1 MREKIIKKYKR
12 MLGLVLK
19 LKLNGKNTITAIN
32 AWAMAV
38 ITYGACILQQKESEM
53 KYLDTKSRKTMYG
66 ALHPKCVVD
75 ILYIKGKDGGKERPD
90 GCGTLRFMLPFLKKA

>member
-38 ITYGACILQQKESEM
+38 ITYGACILQ
-53 KYLDTKSRKTMYG
+53 
-66 ALHPKCVVD
+66 
-75 ILYIKGKDGGKERPD
+75 
-90 GCGTLRFMLPFLKKA
+90 

>member
-1 MREKIIKKYKR
+1 
-12 MLGLVLK
+12 
-19 LKLNGKNTITAIN
+19 
-32 AWAMAV
+32 
-38 ITYGACILQQKESEM
+38 
-53 KYLDTKSRKTMYG
+53 MYG